1 MAKIIKK
8 RDINEIN
15 IEETIDLIA
24 CELEQ
29 KLPLPKDYIIDV
41 IKRKT
46 NKHKGEKIDVKIS
59 AISVYILKYVKF
71 ISRKD
76 ISKIMN
82 RSNSAINHLAN
93 LVFENEEL
101 LKISKEIGNKI
112 KNK

>member
-8 RDINEIN
+8 RDLNEIN
-15 IEETIDLIA
+15 IEQTIDLIA
-24 CELEQ
+24 SELEQ
-29 KLPLPKDYIIDV
+29 KFPLPKDYIIDV

-46 NKHKGEKIDVKIS
+46 KKHKGEKIDVKIS

-76 ISKIMN
+76 ITKIMN

-101 LKISKEIGNKI
+101 LTISKEIGNKI